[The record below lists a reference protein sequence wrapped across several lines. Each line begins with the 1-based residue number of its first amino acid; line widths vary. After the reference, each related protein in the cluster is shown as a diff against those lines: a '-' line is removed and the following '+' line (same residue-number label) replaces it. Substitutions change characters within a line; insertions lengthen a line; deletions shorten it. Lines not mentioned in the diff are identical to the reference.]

1 MIRNIK
7 KEWSFYIHSYHFR
20 EITFI
25 SNSNFPIKQVIRR
38 IHTIWIAFLSYLT
51 LPRSKI
57 RGLNDEYETVALL
70 SRGSCEP
77 PACIRKY
84 PTIFQRLPFPDH
96 IRARAR
102 YPPFPL
108 RAFTAR
114 HSILHL
120 MVHPSFAN
128 RHLDISARRCPMLA
142 NTRIWLSFYVSYHS
156 FYLYLIV
163 KIYIK

>member
-1 MIRNIK
+1 MSWYK
-7 KEWSFYIHSYHFR
+7 KNDKQYKNRMDLYIHSYHFR

-25 SNSNFPIKQVIRR
+25 SNSNFPIKQAAHRT
-38 IHTIWIAFLSYLT
+38 HTIWIALLSYLT

-57 RGLNDEYETVALL
+57 RGLNDEYEAVALL

-77 PACIRKY
+77 AACIRKY

-96 IRARAR
+96 IRARTR

-120 MVHPSFAN
+120 MVHLSFAD

-142 NTRIWLSFYVSYHS
+142 NTRIWLSFYVSRH
-156 FYLYLIV
+156 I
-163 KIYIK
+163 